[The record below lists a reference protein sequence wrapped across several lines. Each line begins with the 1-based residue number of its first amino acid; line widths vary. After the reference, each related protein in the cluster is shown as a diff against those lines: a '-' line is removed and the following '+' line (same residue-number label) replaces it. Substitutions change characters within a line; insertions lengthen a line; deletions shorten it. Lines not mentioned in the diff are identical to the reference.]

1 MSQPSGVPRFG
12 RIPPPTTQLVAGL
25 VQAITGQVIPALP
38 QHAGPVTR
46 AAATEII
53 LGVVLRDWRENEN
66 TSGLLPDDVADLR
79 SFVQLA
85 ASLAGNDLDGQGAPV
100 FRSVLSGL
108 MEDWL
113 ANWNAPGDAGA
124 PGPY

>member
-1 MSQPSGVPRFG
+1 MTQSGAPRFG
-12 RIPPPTTQLVAGL
+12 RIPPPTAQLVAGL
-25 VQAITGQVIPALP
+25 VQTVTTQVVSALP
-38 QHAGPVTR
+38 GNAGHNTR
-46 AAATEII
+46 AAAAEIV

-85 ASLAGNDLDGQGAPV
+85 AALAGTDLEGQGAPV
-100 FRSVLSGL
+100 FRSVLTGL

-113 ANWNAPGDAGA
+113 ANWNAPGD
-124 PGPY
+124 PGPPGSY

>member
-1 MSQPSGVPRFG
+1 MSQPRFG
-12 RIPPPTTQLVAGL
+12 RIPPNTSQLVAGI
-25 VQAITGQVIPALP
+25 VQTITGQVVSALP
-38 QHAGPVTR
+38 PHAGPNTR
-46 AAATEII
+46 AAASEII
-53 LGVVLRDWRENEN
+53 IGIVLRDWRENEN

-85 ASLAGNDLDGQGAPV
+85 ATLAGNDLENQGLPV
-100 FRSVLSGL
+100 FRSVLTGL

-113 ANWNAPGDAGA
+113 ENWNAPGDPGP

>member
-1 MSQPSGVPRFG
+1 MSQSGVPRFG
-12 RIPPPTTQLVAGL
+12 RIPPPTAQLVAGL
-25 VQAITGQVIPALP
+25 AQVVTTQVVSALP
-38 QHAGPVTR
+38 GNAGPVTR
-46 AAATEII
+46 AAAAEIVLAI
-53 LGVVLRDWRENEN
+53 VLRDWRENEN

-85 ASLAGNDLDGQGAPV
+85 AALAGTDLEGQGAPV
-100 FRSVLSGL
+100 FRAVLTGL

-113 ANWNAPGDAGA
+113 ANWNAPGDPGP

>member
-1 MSQPSGVPRFG
+1 MSQPPRFG
-12 RIPPPTTQLVAGL
+12 RIPPNTAELVAGL
-25 VQAITGQVIPALP
+25 AQTVAGQVVSALP
-38 QHAGPVTR
+38 NHAGHTTR

-53 LGVVLRDWRENEN
+53 LGIVLRDWRENEN

-85 ASLAGNDLDGQGAPV
+85 ATLAGNDLENQGAPV
-100 FRSVLSGL
+100 FRAVLTGL

-113 ANWNAPGDAGA
+113 ANWNAPGD
-124 PGPY
+124 PGPPGKY

>member
-1 MSQPSGVPRFG
+1 MTYGGAPQFG
-12 RIPPPTTQLVAGL
+12 RIPPNTAQLIAGIVQTVNTQV
-25 VQAITGQVIPALP
+25 VTALP
-38 QHAGPVTR
+38 AHAGVNTR
-46 AAATEII
+46 AVASEII
-53 LGVVLRDWRENEN
+53 IGIVLRDWRENEN
-66 TSGLLPDDVADLR
+66 TSGLVPDDVADLR

-85 ASLAGNDLDGQGAPV
+85 ATLAGSDLEGQGAPV

-113 ANWNAPGDAGA
+113 ENWNAPGDPGP

>member
-1 MSQPSGVPRFG
+1 MSQASGVPRFG
-12 RIPPPTTQLVAGL
+12 RIPPPTTQLVASL
-25 VQAITGQVIPALP
+25 VLSVNGQVVTALP
-38 QHAGPVTR
+38 PHAGPVTR

-113 ANWNAPGDAGA
+113 ENWNSPGDAGA

>member
-1 MSQPSGVPRFG
+1 MSQSGVPRFG
-12 RIPPPTTQLVAGL
+12 RIPPPTAQLVAGL
-25 VQAITGQVIPALP
+25 AQAVTTQVVSALP
-38 QHAGPVTR
+38 ANAGPVTR
-46 AAATEII
+46 AAAAEIV
-53 LGVVLRDWRENEN
+53 LGIVLRDWRENEN

-85 ASLAGNDLDGQGAPV
+85 AALAGTDLEGQGAPV
-100 FRSVLSGL
+100 FRAVLSGL

-113 ANWNAPGDAGA
+113 ANWNAPGDPGP

>member
-1 MSQPSGVPRFG
+1 MSQGSGPRFG
-12 RIPPPTTQLVAGL
+12 RIPPPTSQLVAGI
-25 VQAITGQVIPALP
+25 VQTVMGQVVQALP
-38 QHAGPVTR
+38 QNAGQTSR
-46 AAATEII
+46 AAAAEIV

-100 FRSVLSGL
+100 FRAVLTGL

>member
-1 MSQPSGVPRFG
+1 MSQASGVPRFG
-12 RIPPPTTQLVAGL
+12 RIPPPTTQLVANL
-25 VQAITGQVIPALP
+25 VQSVNGQVITALP

-100 FRSVLSGL
+100 FRSVLTGL

-113 ANWNAPGDAGA
+113 ENWNAPGDPGA

>member
-1 MSQPSGVPRFG
+1 MAQSQKGRFG
-12 RIPPPTTQLVAGL
+12 RIPPPTVDLISGL
-25 VQAITGQVIPALP
+25 VQTINTQVLQVLP
-38 QHAGPVTR
+38 PQAGPATR
-46 AAATEII
+46 AAAAEII

-66 TSGLLPDDVADLR
+66 TSGLLPDDVTDLQ

-85 ASLAGNDLDGQGAPV
+85 VSMAGGDLEGPGGPI
-100 FRSVLSGL
+100 FRSVLTGL

-113 ANWNAPGDAGA
+113 ANWNSPNDPGA

>member
-1 MSQPSGVPRFG
+1 MSQGSGPRFG
-12 RIPPPTTQLVAGL
+12 RIPPPTSQLVAGIVQTVMGQV
-25 VQAITGQVIPALP
+25 VQALPPNAGQ
-38 QHAGPVTR
+38 TSR
-46 AAATEII
+46 AAAAEIV

-100 FRSVLSGL
+100 FRAVLTGL

>member
-1 MSQPSGVPRFG
+1 MSQGSGPRFG
-12 RIPPPTTQLVAGL
+12 RIPPPTSQLVAGI
-25 VQAITGQVIPALP
+25 VQTVMGQVVQALP
-38 QHAGPVTR
+38 QNAGQTSR
-46 AAATEII
+46 AAAAEIV

-85 ASLAGNDLDGQGAPV
+85 ASLAGNDLDGQGVPV
-100 FRSVLSGL
+100 FRAVLTGL